1 MRVAILTA
9 LFISSLT
16 LVGLGTNGA
25 EATASTMTTY
35 RWVES
40 DGLIAFT
47 DNPKLIPSKYR
58 QEAEEV
64 DLSTMA
70 RGRLTHTGST
80 SEYAQSL
87 RARLDRLR
95 DLNTSAR
102 AQAADWPQL
111 SITKTRRINREL
123 LVGGGRVVVVQ
134 ERRTVDGIN
143 KPMYVTYG
151 PDGKELMVTPY
162 PVTGVY
168 QEVPYPRH

>member
-1 MRVAILTA
+1 MRVAVLIA

-16 LVGLGTNGA
+16 LVGLGSYDA
-25 EATASTMTTY
+25 QATASSITTY

-58 QEAEEV
+58 QEAEVVE
-64 DLSTMA
+64 LSTLA
-70 RGRLTHTGST
+70 KGRLTHISFD
-80 SEYAQSL
+80 YAQSL
-87 RARLDRLR
+87 QARLDRFR

-102 AQAADWPQL
+102 VQATDWPQL

-143 KPMYVTYG
+143 KHMYVTYG